1 MTTTACPQCA
11 NPEMRFRDVQLR
23 GADEGSTVFY
33 RCPKCDYK

>member
-1 MTTTACPQCA
+1 
-11 NPEMRFRDVQLR
+11 MRYRDVQLR